1 MDLWIHIVQT
11 FFYQVLTLHTVQ
23 NILYLIF
30 ALLPNKTSHKKYIFP
45 YNKLKNQL
53 PE

>member
-1 MDLWIHIVQT
+1 MDGTYSH
-11 FFYQVLTLHTVQ
+11 FFLSNVDIAYTVQ

-30 ALLPNKTSHKKYIFP
+30 ALLPNTTSHKKYILP
-45 YNKLKNQL
+45 SNMLENQL